1 MAVFNLRTT
10 LELTYQCPHA
20 TSLLEEDFSPIDN
33 PIMTPVGAK
42 ADVCRRQ
49 VRLIVIATLGPVKA
63 QPGVSAEINA
73 NIKAAGIARAR
84 GAEHLAS
91 VAGKEAHAI
100 GIQTCVIARALT
112 RANTHVA
119 IAVVQQI
126 AIRIIDMRSPNVG
139 TTVFLSADKTL
150 TVPVLRHQASR

>member
-1 MAVFNLRTT
+1 
-10 LELTYQCPHA
+10 
-20 TSLLEEDFSPIDN
+20 
-33 PIMTPVGAK
+33 MTPVGAK

-63 QPGVSAEINA
+63 QQGVSAEINA

-100 GIQTCVIARALT
+100 GIENCVIARVLI
-112 RANTHVA
+112 RANPLEA
-119 IAVVQQI
+119 GAVVQQI
-126 AIRIIDMRSPNVG
+126 AIRIIEKRAPYVG
-139 TTVFLSADKTL
+139 TT
-150 TVPVLRHQASR
+150 